1 MSDSQRPVDLLVASL
16 LASTPGEDGEAK
28 PQPVDGQEDL
38 DRVGRAVEAMAK
50 TTEPPKEVLRTV
62 AGTGPHR
69 LDRFCDALARFF
81 DLGDAEAR
89 ALLARVDV
97 AEEWMEGPDAG
108 ITVLPV
114 AAGPRAA
121 TALASLVRLPAGVTL
136 SEHPHVGR
144 EQLFVLEGG
153 FADSVG
159 HVVWPGETLEMAA
172 GTVHSMWGLPGPVCV
187 CAALLWLEEAD
198 GGGA

>member
-1 MSDSQRPVDLLVASL
+1 MSDSERPVDLLVASL
-16 LASTPGEDGEAK
+16 LASTPGESGEAK
-28 PQPVDGQEDL
+28 PEPVDGEPPEDV
-38 DRVGRAVEAMAK
+38 DRVGHALEAMAK
-50 TTEPPKEVLRTV
+50 TAEPTKQVLRTV
-62 AGTGPHR
+62 SGPQR

-81 DLGDAEAR
+81 DVGEAAAR

-108 ITVLPV
+108 ISVLPV
-114 AAGPRAA
+114 EAGPRAQA
-121 TALASLVRLPAGVTL
+121 ALASLVRLPAGVTL

-172 GTVHSMWGLPGPVCV
+172 GTVHSMWGLPGPACV
-187 CAALLWLEEAD
+187 CAALLWLDD
-198 GGGA
+198 GGG